1 MTQDNVQVYVEGGL
15 DTITKNGFLDPDG
28 KEVEVDVIICAT
40 GFDTSWVPR
49 LPIIANGINLQDLY
63 REKPIGYLGV
73 GAPSMPNYF
82 TFYGPYG
89 PLGQGSAMPMIELFA
104 SYIMKAVRKIQL
116 EDIKS
121 LTPRPDIIAQYAE
134 HTDLFNKRLVYDTPC
149 RSWFKGGSIDGRI
162 MLHPGTRLQ

>member
-1 MTQDNVQVYVEGGL
+1 MYHEGGL
-15 DTITKNGFLDPDG
+15 SQITENGFLDPEG
-28 KEVEVDVIICAT
+28 VEIEIDVIICAT

-49 LPIIANGINLQDLY
+49 FPIIANGINLQDLY
-63 REKPIGYLGV
+63 SKRPIGYLGV
-73 GAPSMPNYF
+73 GAPKMPNYF

-104 SYIMKAVRKIQL
+104 SYIMKAIQKIQL

-121 LTPRPDIIAQYAE
+121 IVPKTDRIDQYAI
-134 HTDLFNKRLVYDTPC
+134 HADLFNKRTVYDAPC
-149 RSWFKGGSIDGRI
+149 RSWFKGGTYDGRI